1 MDNAMGIVFISGAGL
16 HGAIWDGLKNDLKIP
31 VLTVDFADRTKLT
44 FDGYVNR
51 AVTAI
56 ADWENHHFILV
67 AHSIG
72 ALVGLKVAERFE
84 ERLKGFVAIGSVIP
98 KNGQSFASSMP
109 FPQRLILPILLWLF
123 GTKPPKKSI
132 ESELCHDLPLDTT
145 ANIVNNFTPESK
157 ALYTTK
163 IHFDLPGTRRLY
175 IKLTDDKTIT
185 TDLQDQMIK
194 NLNATEV
201 KTIHSGHL
209 PMLSKP
215 VELANIL
222 NGFMTDITSEQ
233 S

>member
-1 MDNAMGIVFISGAGL
+1 MDNTMGIVFISGAGL
-16 HGAIWDGLKNDLKIP
+16 PSAIWDGLKSNLKVP
-31 VLTVDFADRTKLT
+31 VLTVDFSDRTKLT

-51 AVTAI
+51 AATAI
-56 ADWENHHFILV
+56 ADWGNHHFILV

-72 ALVGLKVAERFE
+72 ALVGLKVAERFK

-98 KNGQSFASSMP
+98 KSGQSFASSMP
-109 FPQRLILPILLWLF
+109 FPQNLILPILLSLF

-132 ESELCHDLPLDTT
+132 ETELCHDLPLDTT
-145 ANIVNNFTPESK
+145 VNIVNNFTPEAK

-175 IKLTDDKTIT
+175 IKLSDDRTIT
-185 TDLQDQMIK
+185 PDMQDQMIK
-194 NLNATEV
+194 NFNATEV

-215 VELANIL
+215 DELASIL
-222 NGFMTDITSEQ
+222 NDFMTDITSEQ